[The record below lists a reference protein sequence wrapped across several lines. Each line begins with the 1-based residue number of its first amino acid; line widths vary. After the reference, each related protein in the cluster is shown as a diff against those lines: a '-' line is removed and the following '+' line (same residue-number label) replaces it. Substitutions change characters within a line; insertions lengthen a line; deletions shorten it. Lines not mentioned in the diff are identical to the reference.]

1 MLLQEDVHSLLTP
14 LFFLFLRCLQTL
26 PVCKV
31 ILWQNVGFSFGG
43 RVLCSSDFACYSYRE
58 ALSLPLSPIDFK
70 NKALSTEEL
79 RLQLLSPLVISLKG
93 LL

>member
-14 LFFLFLRCLQTL
+14 LFFLLPRCLQTL
-26 PVCKV
+26 PVCNM
-31 ILWQNVGFSFGG
+31 ILWQSIGFSFDGMILH
-43 RVLCSSDFACYSYRE
+43 VTPTEKPSLCH
-58 ALSLPLSPIDFK
+58 SLLMDFK

-79 RLQLLSPLVISLKG
+79 RLQHLSPLVRSLKG